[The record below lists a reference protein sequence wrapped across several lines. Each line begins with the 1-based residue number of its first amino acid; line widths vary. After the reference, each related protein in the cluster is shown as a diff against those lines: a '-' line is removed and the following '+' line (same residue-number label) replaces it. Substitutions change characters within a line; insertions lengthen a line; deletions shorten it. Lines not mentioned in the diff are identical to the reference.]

1 MARGEIGFVGLGIMG
16 KPMVRN
22 LMKADYSVTV
32 YDIVAESVEEL
43 ATDGAIAAS
52 SAAEVASNTTWGSI
66 PDLRA
71 NTIASAS
78 AAILPATMI

>member
-22 LMKADYSVTV
+22 LIKADYSVTV

-52 SAAEVASNTTWGSI
+52 SAAEVASN
-66 PDLRA
+66 
-71 NTIASAS
+71 NTIFITCLLNKSPSTRDVEEASKPSS
-78 AAILPATMI
+78 A